1 MTTAAEIKALIRAK
15 YPVREWALAFEVSNG
30 TGSEARRHADAVAMN
45 LWPSRGL
52 AIHGFEF
59 KVYRNDWL
67 RELQNPAKAEPV
79 AQYCDYW
86 WLVTGPGI
94 VKDGELPDTW
104 GLMEVQEGKLVT
116 VKPAPQKDAVP
127 SGRPFMA
134 ALFRKMSEVDSAEIE
149 QIASKRVAEL
159 DAIRKQ
165 SFEREVESRTRH
177 YERLRERVDEFE
189 RVSGLDLE
197 DWSLHPEEFGKAV
210 KFVLNNGV
218 FGTYGS
224 IERLRDSMMEA
235 VAQMGKV
242 LEAHSAGVEYVKEAP
257 TVRRRKAGRA

>member
-1 MTTAAEIKALIRAK
+1 MTTSAIIKALIREK
-15 YPVREWALAFEVSNG
+15 YPNREWALAFEVGNG

-67 RELQNPAKAEPV
+67 RELQNPAKAESV

-86 WLVTGPGI
+86 WLVTAPGI
-94 VKDGELPDTW
+94 VKEGELPDVW
-104 GLMEVQEGKLVT
+104 GLQEVQDGKLVT
-116 VKPAPQKDAVP
+116 IKPAPHKDATAA
-127 SGRPFMA
+127 GRPFMA
-134 ALFRKMSEVDSAEIE
+134 ALFRKMSEADSAEIE
-149 QIASKRVAEL
+149 QIVAKRLAEL
-159 DAIRKQ
+159 DASRQQ

-189 RVSGLDLE
+189 RASGIDLE

-218 FGTYGS
+218 FGAYNS
-224 IERLRDSMMEA
+224 IERLRNTMKDA
-235 VAQMGKV
+235 VSLMGDV
-242 LEAHSAGVEYVKEAP
+242 LEAHTAGVEYVKEP
-257 TVRRRKAGRA
+257 TPLRRRKGTRS

>member
-104 GLMEVQEGKLVT
+104 GLMEVQEGKLV
-116 VKPAPQKDAVP
+116 D
-127 SGRPFMA
+127 
-134 ALFRKMSEVDSAEIE
+134 RKSV
-149 QIASKRVAEL
+149 V
-159 DAIRKQ
+159 
-165 SFEREVESRTRH
+165 
-177 YERLRERVDEFE
+177 
-189 RVSGLDLE
+189 
-197 DWSLHPEEFGKAV
+197 
-210 KFVLNNGV
+210 
-218 FGTYGS
+218 
-224 IERLRDSMMEA
+224 
-235 VAQMGKV
+235 
-242 LEAHSAGVEYVKEAP
+242 
-257 TVRRRKAGRA
+257 

>member
-127 SGRPFMA
+127 AGRPFMA

-165 SFEREVESRTRH
+165 S
-177 YERLRERVDEFE
+177 FE